1 MLRVLFI
8 GDIVGESGRKIVK
21 QQLPL
26 LKEEHKIDFVIAN
39 GENAAH
45 GKGLTPKIFHELLS
59 YGIEA
64 ITMGNHT
71 YAKAS
76 IYDIID
82 DPRIIRPLNM
92 MPNDQGSGI
101 RYFTVNDQKIG
112 IVNLMGQAFMERDVE
127 DPFELFGNIPLLD
140 IPYIIDFHGET
151 TSEKILFAHYFHEL
165 VSAVIGTHTHVQTAD
180 ERLINGC
187 AFISDVGMCGAYESI
202 LGRDIDEVFSN
213 VLFNERTHYQIA
225 TGPALFCGVIID
237 IDNKKAIN
245 IKRIQIRPY

>member
-1 MLRVLFI
+1 MIRVLFI

-21 QQLPL
+21 QQLPQ
-26 LKEEHKIDFVIAN
+26 LKDENNIDFVIAN

-45 GKGLTPKIFHELLS
+45 GKGITPKIFHELIS
-59 YGIEA
+59 YGIDVL
-64 ITMGNHT
+64 TMGNHT

-82 DPRIIRPLNM
+82 DQRLIRPLNM
-92 MPNDQGSGI
+92 RPNDYGKGI
-101 RYFTVNDQKIG
+101 RYFNINEQKIG
-112 IVNLMGQAFMERDVE
+112 IINLMGQAFMERDVE
-127 DPFELFGNIPLLD
+127 DPFEVFGNLQLDD

-151 TSEKILFAHYFHEL
+151 TSEKIIFAHFFHDF

-180 ERLINGC
+180 ERLIDGC
-187 AFISDVGMCGAYESI
+187 AFISDVGMCGTYDSI
-202 LGRDIDEVFSN
+202 LGRDIDEVFSS
-213 VLFNERTHYQIA
+213 VLYKEKTHYQIA

-237 IDNKKAIN
+237 IEGKNAVD